1 MQEADLYI
9 RENECRQRTGL
20 SRTTRWRLERAG
32 RFPERR
38 QLGDN
43 SIGWLL
49 SEVIEW
55 QRSRPAR
62 KVGAQTPLLAEGAA
76 A

>member
-20 SRTTRWRLERAG
+20 SRTTRWRLERVG

-38 QLGDN
+38 QLSDN

-49 SEVIEW
+49 SEIIEW
-55 QRSRPAR
+55 QKNRPAR
-62 KVGAQTPLLAEGAA
+62 KVGTHVPFPREEAA

>member
-9 RENECRQRTGL
+9 RENECRQCTGL

-32 RFPERR
+32 RFPRRR
-38 QLGDN
+38 QLSDN
-43 SIGWLL
+43 TIGWLL

-55 QRSRPAR
+55 QKNRPAR
-62 KVGAQTPLLAEGAA
+62 KVGAHAPFRRGGAP
-76 A
+76 